1 MRTEPRT
8 ESIATR
14 QTLHFLVSQPL
25 RFKIATLRLRT
36 PMNTDLQVH
45 LLPSLVSEE
54 QLRGGVVV
62 VIDVLRAS
70 TTITQCLASGATA
83 VIPTAT
89 VAEAH
94 AAAASIAGYS
104 LPTADSEV
112 PADVRTNAGILMG
125 GERGGTLI
133 SGFDLDNSPTS
144 YAPGAVNGKSVIF
157 TTTNGT
163 QALLKCRLAER
174 TLIGCFSNLHSV
186 IALLTNDSRP
196 IHLICAGTDGE
207 VSTDDALCAGA
218 IATGV
223 WAARN
228 WPQWLGDELRLVMDF
243 FTCRC
248 QPMREVVNALRESR
262 GGRNLISLGL
272 EADID
277 RAARWDL
284 FRIVPEFDVA
294 SGRIT
299 PARDVPTE
307 PKQILMAPRE

>member
-1 MRTEPRT
+1 MPNP
-8 ESIATR
+8 
-14 QTLHFLVSQPL
+14 LH
-25 RFKIATLRLRT
+25 
-36 PMNTDLQVH
+36 VH
-45 LLPSLVSEE
+45 LLPNLVSEE
-54 QLRGGVVV
+54 QLRGGVAV

-70 TTITQCLASGATA
+70 TTITQALASGATA

-89 VAEAH
+89 VAETQTV
-94 AAAASIAGYS
+94 AAVLAGYS
-104 LPTADSEV
+104 LPTPESLV
-112 PADVRTNAGILMG
+112 PAEIRAKAGILLG
-125 GERGGTLI
+125 GERGATLI
-133 SGFDLDNSPTS
+133 PGFDLDNSPLR
-144 YAPGAVNGKSVIF
+144 YAPGTVSGKTVVF

-163 QALLKCRLAER
+163 QALLKCRLAAR

-186 IALLTNDSRP
+186 IALLTNESRP
-196 IHLICAGTDGE
+196 IHLVCAGTEGT

-228 WPQWLGDELRLVMDF
+228 WPTWLGDELRLVMDL

-248 QPMREVVNALRESR
+248 QPMREIVHTLRESH

-284 FRIVPEFDVA
+284 FRLVPEFDVA
-294 SGRIT
+294 SRRIT
-299 PARDVPTE
+299 PAKDVPAE

>member
-1 MRTEPRT
+1 MT
-8 ESIATR
+8 
-14 QTLHFLVSQPL
+14 
-25 RFKIATLRLRT
+25 
-36 PMNTDLQVH
+36 TDLQVH
-45 LLPSLVSEE
+45 LLPSLISEE
-54 QLRGGVVV
+54 QLRGGVAV

-70 TTITQCLASGATA
+70 TTITQCLASGAAA
-83 VIPTAT
+83 VFPTAT
-89 VAEAH
+89 VADAH

-104 LPTADSEV
+104 LPSANAEV
-112 PADVRTNAGILMG
+112 SAEVREQAGIVMG
-125 GERGGTLI
+125 GERGGMLI
-133 SGFDLDNSPTS
+133 PGFDLDNSPLK
-144 YAPGAVNGKSVIF
+144 YAPGVVAGKTVVF

-163 QALLKCRLAER
+163 LALSKCRLAER

-186 IALLTNDSRP
+186 IALLANDSRP

-218 IATGV
+218 LATGV

-228 WPQWLGDELRLVMDF
+228 WPQWLGDEMRLVMDL

-248 QPMREVVNALRESR
+248 QPMREVLNTLRESR

-294 SGRIT
+294 SGLLS
-299 PARDVPTE
+299 PAKDVPTE

>member
-1 MRTEPRT
+1 M
-8 ESIATR
+8 A
-14 QTLHFLVSQPL
+14 
-25 RFKIATLRLRT
+25 
-36 PMNTDLQVH
+36 TDLQVH

-54 QLRGGVVV
+54 QLRGGVAV

-70 TTITQCLASGATA
+70 TTITQALASRAA
-83 VIPTAT
+83 CVIPTST

-94 AAAASIAGYS
+94 VVAAEIAEVS
-104 LPTADSEV
+104 LTPTNTEV
-112 PADVRTNAGILMG
+112 SAEKRAKSGVLLG
-125 GERGGTLI
+125 GERGGLLI
-133 SGFDLDNSPTS
+133 PGFDLDNSPLKYS
-144 YAPGAVNGKSVIF
+144 AGVVAGKSVIF

-163 QALLKCRLAER
+163 QALLKCHLAER
-174 TLIGCFSNLHSV
+174 VFVGCFSNLHSV
-186 IALLTNDSRP
+186 ISLLASDSRP
-196 IHLICAGTDGE
+196 IHLVCAGTDGI

-228 WPQWLGDELRLVMDF
+228 WPKWLGDELRLVMDL

-248 QPMREVVNALRESR
+248 QPMREVVNTLRESH

-284 FRIVPEFDVA
+284 FRVVPEFDLA
-294 SGRIT
+294 THRLQ
-299 PARDVPTE
+299 PATDVPAE

>member
-1 MRTEPRT
+1 MT
-8 ESIATR
+8 I
-14 QTLHFLVSQPL
+14 
-25 RFKIATLRLRT
+25 
-36 PMNTDLQVH
+36 DLQVH

-54 QLRGGVVV
+54 QLRGGVAV

-70 TTITQCLASGATA
+70 TTITQALASGANA

-89 VAEAH
+89 VADAH
-94 AAAASIAGYS
+94 AAAASITGFS
-104 LPTADSEV
+104 SPSADSEV
-112 PADVRTNAGILMG
+112 PADLRAAAGVILG
-125 GERGGTLI
+125 GERGGSLI
-133 SGFDLDNSPTS
+133 PGFDLDNSPLK
-144 YAPGAVNGKSVIF
+144 YAPGVVNGKTVIF

-163 QALLKCRLAER
+163 QALLKCQLAAR
-174 TLIGCFSNLHSV
+174 TLVGCFSNLHAV
-186 IALLTNDSRP
+186 IALLANDSRP
-196 IHLICAGTDGE
+196 IHLLCAGTDGI

-228 WPQWLGDELRLVMDF
+228 WPKWQGDELRLVMDL

-248 QPMREVVNALRESR
+248 QPMREVVNTLRESQ

-294 SGRIT
+294 SRRIT
-299 PARDVPTE
+299 PAADVPAE

>member
-1 MRTEPRT
+1 MIIP
-8 ESIATR
+8 
-14 QTLHFLVSQPL
+14 
-25 RFKIATLRLRT
+25 
-36 PMNTDLQVH
+36 LQVH

-54 QLRGGVVV
+54 QLCGGVVV

-70 TTITQCLASGATA
+70 TTITQALVSGASA

-94 AAAASIAGYS
+94 AAAALIAGYP
-104 LPTADSEV
+104 LPSPNSEV
-112 PADVRTNAGILMG
+112 PATVRSPAGVILG
-125 GERGGTLI
+125 GERGGKLI
-133 SGFDLDNSPTS
+133 PGFDLDNSPMK
-144 YAPGAVNGKSVIF
+144 YAPGVVAGKTVVF

-174 TLIGCFSNLHSV
+174 TLIGCFSNLHAV
-186 IALLTNDSRP
+186 IALLANDSRP
-196 IHLICAGTDGE
+196 IHLLCAGTDGV

-223 WAARN
+223 WAARK
-228 WPQWLGDELRLVMDF
+228 WPKWYGDELRLVMDL

-248 QPMREVVNALRESR
+248 QPLREVVNTLRESH
-262 GGRNLISLGL
+262 GGRNLIELGL

-284 FRIVPEFDVA
+284 CRLVPEFDLA
-294 SGRIT
+294 TRHLR
-299 PARDVPTE
+299 PATDVPAE

>member
-1 MRTEPRT
+1 MPT
-8 ESIATR
+8 
-14 QTLHFLVSQPL
+14 Q
-25 RFKIATLRLRT
+25 
-36 PMNTDLQVH
+36 LQVH

-54 QLRGGVVV
+54 QLRGGVAVV
-62 VIDVLRAS
+62 LDVLRAS
-70 TTITQCLASGATA
+70 TTITQALASGATA
-83 VIPTAT
+83 VVPTAT

-94 AAAASIAGYS
+94 SAAASIAGFTQS
-104 LPTADSEV
+104 SADSPV
-112 PADVRTNAGILMG
+112 PAEVRAKAGILLG

-133 SGFDLDNSPTS
+133 PGFDLDNSPMK
-144 YAPGAVNGKSVIF
+144 YAPGAVSGKTVIF

-163 QALLKCRLAER
+163 QALMKCRFAAR
-174 TLIGCFSNLHSV
+174 TLVGCFSNLHSV
-186 IALLTNDSRP
+186 IALLANDSRP
-196 IHLICAGTDGE
+196 IHLLCAGTDGL

-228 WPQWLGDELRLVMDF
+228 WPKWLGDELRLVMDL

-248 QPMREVVNALRESR
+248 QPMREVVNTLRESH

-277 RAARWDL
+277 LAARWDL
-284 FRIVPEFDVA
+284 FRLVPEFDVA
-294 SGRIT
+294 SRKIT
-299 PARDVPTE
+299 PANDVPAE

>member
-1 MRTEPRT
+1 MPTSR
-8 ESIATR
+8 SSATM
-14 QTLHFLVSQPL
+14 TAP
-25 RFKIATLRLRT
+25 
-36 PMNTDLQVH
+36 LQVH

-54 QLRGGVVV
+54 QFRGGVTVV
-62 VIDVLRAS
+62 LDVLRAS
-70 TTITQCLASGATA
+70 TTITQALASGAA
-83 VIPTAT
+83 SVIPTAT

-104 LPTADSEV
+104 LPSPNSEV
-112 PADVRTNAGILMG
+112 PADIRAKSGILLG

-133 SGFDLDNSPTS
+133 PGFDLDNSPMK
-144 YAPGAVNGKSVIF
+144 YAPGVVAGKTVIF

-163 QALLKCRLAER
+163 QALMKCRLAER
-174 TLIGCFSNLHSV
+174 SLIGCFSNLHAV
-186 IALLTNDSRP
+186 IALLANESRP
-196 IHLICAGTDGE
+196 IHLVCAGTDGM

-228 WPQWLGDELRLVMDF
+228 WPKWEGDELRLVMDF

-248 QPMREVVNALRESR
+248 QPMREVVGALRESH
-262 GGRNLISLGL
+262 GGRNLIALGL

-284 FRIVPEFDVA
+284 FRLVPEFDVA
-294 SGRIT
+294 TWQLR
-299 PARDVPTE
+299 PAIDVPVT
-307 PKQILMAPRE
+307 PQQVLMAPRE

>member
-1 MRTEPRT
+1 MT
-8 ESIATR
+8 I
-14 QTLHFLVSQPL
+14 
-25 RFKIATLRLRT
+25 
-36 PMNTDLQVH
+36 DLQVH

-54 QLRGGVVV
+54 QLRGGVAV

-70 TTITQCLASGATA
+70 TTITQALASRAA
-83 VIPTAT
+83 CVIPTAT

-94 AAAASIAGYS
+94 AAAAEIAGYS
-104 LPTADSEV
+104 LPSTNSEV
-112 PADVRTNAGILMG
+112 PADIRAKAGILLG

-133 SGFDLDNSPTS
+133 SGFDLDNSPMK
-144 YAPGAVNGKSVIF
+144 YAASVVAGKTVVF

-163 QALLKCRLAER
+163 QALLKCRLSER
-174 TLIGCFSNLHSV
+174 VLVGCFNNLHSL
-186 IALLTNDSRP
+186 IALLANDSRP
-196 IHLICAGTDGE
+196 IHVVCAGTDGI

-228 WPQWLGDELRLVMDF
+228 WPKWLGDELRLVMDL

-248 QPMREVVNALRESR
+248 QPMREVVNTLRESH

-272 EADID
+272 DADID

-284 FRIVPEFDVA
+284 FRVVPEFDLA
-294 SGRIT
+294 TRRLQ
-299 PARDVPTE
+299 PATDVPAE

>member
-1 MRTEPRT
+1 MPT
-8 ESIATR
+8 
-14 QTLHFLVSQPL
+14 Q
-25 RFKIATLRLRT
+25 
-36 PMNTDLQVH
+36 LQVH

-54 QLRGGVVV
+54 QLRGGVAVV
-62 VIDVLRAS
+62 LDVLRAS
-70 TTITQCLASGATA
+70 TTITQALASGATA

-89 VAEAH
+89 VADAN
-94 AAAASIAGYS
+94 AAAASIAGFTQPS
-104 LPTADSEV
+104 PDSPVPTDIRAK
-112 PADVRTNAGILMG
+112 AGVLLG

-133 SGFDLDNSPTS
+133 PGFDLDNSPMK
-144 YAPGAVNGKSVIF
+144 YAPGVVSGKTVVF

-163 QALLKCRLAER
+163 QALLKCRLAAR

-186 IALLTNDSRP
+186 ISLLTNESRT
-196 IHLICAGTDGE
+196 IHLLCAGTEGT

-223 WAARN
+223 WAVRK
-228 WPQWLGDELRLVMDF
+228 WPTWFGDELRLVMDL

-248 QPMREVVNALRESR
+248 QPMREIVNTLRESH

-284 FRIVPEFDVA
+284 FRLVPEFDVA
-294 SGRIT
+294 SRRIT
-299 PARDVPTE
+299 PAKDVPAE

>member
-1 MRTEPRT
+1 MT
-8 ESIATR
+8 I
-14 QTLHFLVSQPL
+14 
-25 RFKIATLRLRT
+25 
-36 PMNTDLQVH
+36 DLQVH

-54 QLRGGVVV
+54 QLRGGVAV

-70 TTITQCLASGATA
+70 TTITQALASGATA

-89 VAEAH
+89 VADAH
-94 AAAASIAGYS
+94 AAAASISGFSMPSAN
-104 LPTADSEV
+104 SEV
-112 PADVRTNAGILMG
+112 PTDIRAQAGVILG

-133 SGFDLDNSPTS
+133 PGFDLDNSPLK
-144 YAPGAVNGKSVIF
+144 YAPGTVNGKTVIF

-163 QALLKCRLAER
+163 QALLKCRLAAR
-174 TLIGCFSNLHSV
+174 TFVGCFSNLHAV
-186 IALLTNDSRP
+186 IALLANDSRP
-196 IHLICAGTDGE
+196 IHLLCAGTDGL

-228 WPQWLGDELRLVMDF
+228 WPKWDGDELRLVMDF

-248 QPMREVVNALRESR
+248 QPMREVVGALRESQ
-262 GGRNLISLGL
+262 GGRNLVSLGL

-284 FRIVPEFDVA
+284 FRIVPEFDLA
-294 SGRIT
+294 TRRLR
-299 PARDVPTE
+299 PATDVPAE

>member
-1 MRTEPRT
+1 M
-8 ESIATR
+8 
-14 QTLHFLVSQPL
+14 
-25 RFKIATLRLRT
+25 RFKIANLRLPI
-36 PMNTDLQVH
+36 PMPTQLQVH

-54 QLRGGVVV
+54 QLRGGVAV

-70 TTITQCLASGATA
+70 TTVTQALASGATA
-83 VIPTAT
+83 VVPTAT

-94 AAAASIAGYS
+94 TAAAALAGFTQLS
-104 LPTADSEV
+104 ADSPV
-112 PADVRTNAGILMG
+112 PPDVREKAGVLLG

-133 SGFDLDNSPTS
+133 PGFDLDNSPMK
-144 YAPGAVNGKSVIF
+144 YAPGVVGGKTVVF

-163 QALLKCRLAER
+163 QALLKCRLAAR

-186 IALLTNDSRP
+186 ISLLTNESRP
-196 IHLICAGTDGE
+196 IHLVCAGTEGTI
-207 VSTDDALCAGA
+207 STEDALCAGA

-228 WPQWLGDELRLVMDF
+228 WPKWLGDELRLVMDL

-248 QPMREVVNALRESR
+248 QPMREAVNTLRESH

-284 FRIVPEFDVA
+284 FRLVPEFDVT
-294 SGRIT
+294 SRRIT
-299 PARDVPTE
+299 SAKDVPAE